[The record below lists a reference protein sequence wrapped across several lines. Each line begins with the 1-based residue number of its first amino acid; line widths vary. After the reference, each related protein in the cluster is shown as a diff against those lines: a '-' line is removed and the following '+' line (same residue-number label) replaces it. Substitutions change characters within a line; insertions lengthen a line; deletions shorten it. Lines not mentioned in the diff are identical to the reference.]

1 MFVSSKTSE
10 NMLAAAPKPRNWT
23 RRSDL
28 AQNGAGASVV
38 VVVVVEVVG
47 GAGFRIQAMS
57 VPWV

>member
-1 MFVSSKTSE
+1 
-10 NMLAAAPKPRNWT
+10 MLAAAPKPRNWT

-57 VPWV
+57 VLWV